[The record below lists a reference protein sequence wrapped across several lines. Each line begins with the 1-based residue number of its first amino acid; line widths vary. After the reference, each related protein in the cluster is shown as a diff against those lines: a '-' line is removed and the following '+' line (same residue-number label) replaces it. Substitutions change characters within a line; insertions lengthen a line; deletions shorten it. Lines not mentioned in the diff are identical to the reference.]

1 MRIVLAFSGGLDTS
15 YAVAWL
21 REQEGAEVVTV
32 TVNTGGATP
41 EDLAEIRRRALA
53 VGASDHVEVDARDAV
68 FDAHVSWLIRGN
80 VLRGE
85 VYPLCVGAERTRQ
98 ALEVARIAREVGAAA
113 VAHGSTAAG
122 NDQIRFDVLWRVLLP
137 ELPIVAPVRDRAVS
151 REASRRFL
159 LDRGLPVPEGSE
171 RYSVNRGLWG
181 TTYGGSWTHDPWAG
195 PPADAWGPEP
205 EPRPA
210 EEVVV
215 GWSDGLP
222 VALDGEPLGGVE
234 LVEALA
240 GRTRT
245 HGVGRGI
252 HLGETVMG
260 IKGRVAFE
268 AGAPLVLIAAHREL
282 EKLTLTRSQSF
293 WKDHLSRFYGDR
305 LHEGQYLDPVLRD
318 IEAMIASSQ
327 RRVHGETRVRLEPGR
342 FQVVGVRS
350 DASLLRAEAG
360 RYGEDAVLWTGD
372 DARAFAKIAAIPG
385 MLAASRDG
393 GGAW

>member
-1 MRIVLAFSGGLDTS
+1 MRIALAFSGGLDTS

-21 REQEGAEVVTV
+21 REHRGARVVTV
-32 TVNTGGATP
+32 TVNTGGATAS
-41 EDLAEIRRRALA
+41 DLEGIRSRALA
-53 VGASDHVEVDARDAV
+53 VGADEHVEIDAREAV
-68 FDAHVSWLIRGN
+68 YDAHVSWLIRGN

-98 ALEVARIAREVGAAA
+98 ALEVARVARERGADA

-122 NDQIRFDVLWRVLLP
+122 NDQVRFDVLWRALLP
-137 ELPIVAPVRDRAVS
+137 GMPIVAPIRDHAVS
-151 REASRRFL
+151 REAARRFL
-159 LDRGLPVPEGSE
+159 VERGLPVPQGSE

-195 PPADAWGPEP
+195 PPDDAWGPEP

-210 EEVVV
+210 EEIVVA
-215 GWSDGLP
+215 WEAGLP
-222 VALDGEPLGGVE
+222 VGLDGEALAGVR

-240 GRTRT
+240 ERTRA

-268 AGAPLVLIAAHREL
+268 AGAPAVLIAAHREI
-282 EKLTLTRSQSF
+282 EKLTLTRWQTF
-293 WKDHLSRFYGDR
+293 WKDHLGRFYGDR
-305 LHEGQYLDPVLRD
+305 LHEGQYLDPALRD

-327 RRVHGETRVRLEPGR
+327 RHVRGETRVRLERGR

-350 DASLLRAEAG
+350 DASLLREEAG
-360 RYGEDAVLWTGD
+360 RYGEEAALWNGD
-372 DARAFAKIAAIPG
+372 EARAFAKIAAIPG
-385 MLAASRDG
+385 MLAAARDG
-393 GGAW
+393 ATRW